1 MRPASEPG
9 GPVIRE
15 TTKRLLPVALLLLL
29 VPAEARSQVH
39 WESPFH
45 MGPGLT
51 DGLGVHLLDS
61 DLGESVG
68 LLVTWRR
75 GSVPGGVGLRMGL
88 AEGFGD
94 ELTGFGG
101 VDVSGLLLGATD
113 DFPLDLVW
121 AGGAGAAI
129 GDYALVSF
137 PLGLFVGRSFTD
149 AGIRFSPYG
158 GLRLNLDAH
167 LGSDGGGPGPGRDD
181 EGLDLA
187 LSLDLGGDIVF
198 GDDVAIRFGAAVGDH
213 EALSIGVVLPT
224 VR

>member
-1 MRPASEPG
+1 M
-9 GPVIRE
+9 IRE
-15 TTKRLLPVALLLLL
+15 TTKRLLPIALLLLL
-29 VPAEARSQVH
+29 FAPSEAHSQVH

-51 DGLGVHLLDS
+51 DGLGIHLLDS
-61 DLGESVG
+61 DPGGGVG

-75 GSVPGGVGLRMGL
+75 SSIPGGVGLRMGL

-113 DFPLDLVW
+113 EFPLDLGW

-137 PLGLFVGRSFTD
+137 PLGLFVGRSFMD
-149 AGIRFSPYG
+149 AGIRFTPYG
-158 GLRLNLDAH
+158 GLRVNLDAH
-167 LGSDGGGPGPGRDD
+167 LGRDGGGPGPGDD
-181 EGLDLA
+181 DGLDLA

-213 EALSIGVVLPT
+213 EALSIGVILPT

>member
-1 MRPASEPG
+1 M
-9 GPVIRE
+9 IRE
-15 TTKRLLPVALLLLL
+15 TTRRLLPIAALLLL
-29 VPAEARSQVH
+29 VAPSEASAQIH
-39 WESPFH
+39 WDSPFH

-51 DGLGVHLLDS
+51 DGLGIHLLDS
-61 DLGESVG
+61 DPGGGVG

-75 GSVPGGVGLRMGL
+75 GSIPGGVGLRMGL
-88 AEGFGD
+88 AEGFRD

-113 DFPLDLVW
+113 DFPLDLGW

-158 GLRLNLDAH
+158 GLRLDLDAH
-167 LGSDGGGPGPGRDD
+167 LGRDGGGPGPGDDD
-181 EGLDLA
+181 ELELA